1 MRATIVRTLALIA
14 IIVTAGL
21 TVAGQPNAASA
32 GGGACHQAPAR
43 EGEGTEVRL
52 TRNCFSP
59 SILRVDAGADV
70 TFRND
75 DQVLHQLS
83 SIPGEQPGDSEVA
96 VGQVATRTFVDPG
109 IYPYFC
115 NLHFGMVGAVV
126 VGDGKFVAAAGRA
139 QPVAVQAAQPQVQKA
154 SPGEQPAP
162 AIAAAVG
169 DEGDD
174 ASRWPL
180 AGGAAIAAAG
190 LLGGIAIATRQRW
203 YRES

>member
-1 MRATIVRTLALIA
+1 MRATFVRAFALVVVTIA
-14 IIVTAGL
+14 AAFTFG
-21 TVAGQPNAASA
+21 GQSELASA

-43 EGEGTEVRL
+43 EGAGTEVRL

-59 SILRVDAGADV
+59 SILRVEAGADV
-70 TFRND
+70 TFHND

-83 SIPGEQPGDSEVA
+83 SIPGQQPGDSEVA
-96 VGQVATRTFVDPG
+96 VGQVATRTFMDPG

-115 NLHFGMVGAVV
+115 NLHFGMVGAIV
-126 VGDGKFVAAAGRA
+126 VGDGKFVASSGNRA
-139 QPVAVQAAQPQVQKA
+139 VAVQAAQPQVQKA
-154 SPGEQPAP
+154 SPGERPAS

-180 AGGAAIAAAG
+180 AAGVAIAAAG
-190 LLGGIAIATRQRW
+190 LLGGIGIATRQRW
-203 YRES
+203 YR